1 MKGTLAKRERQC
13 STMEKVATKAV
24 SDKDAVEKEL
34 AEANVRWA
42 RAVEEKL
49 VARSAEEASRA
60 EADSQARRVSDLE
73 GELAILRADLEAET
87 TAKEG
92 LRAKL
97 VEAVAESAREKKARE
112 EAVSESA
119 KQGALLNSLSSRLVA
134 AEQGTEAAKAEAV
147 ESFKDSQAFADA
159 VAECSADSYQLGFA
173 DCKEATA
180 KLFPELDLSGVNLP
194 GDEDEDEVAPAE
206 DVAILVDSLADD
218 AGGSAPSPA
227 EAEGP

>member
-1 MKGTLAKRERQC
+1 MKGTLEKRGRQC
-13 STMEKVATKAV
+13 LSLEKETTKAV
-24 SDKDAVEKEL
+24 AAKDVAEKEL
-34 AEANVRWA
+34 KEAEAEWT

-49 VARSAEEASRA
+49 AAKLAEEASRA
-60 EADSQARRVSDLE
+60 EADLLAQRVSDLE
-73 GELAILRADLEAET
+73 GELAILRADLEAKT
-87 TAKEG
+87 IAKEG

-97 VEAVAESAREKKARE
+97 AEAVAESAREKKARE

-147 ESFKDSQAFADA
+147 ESFKDSQAFTDA

-194 GDEDEDEVAPAE
+194 GDEDEDEVAPTE
-206 DVAILVDSLADD
+206 DVAILVDALADD
-218 AGGSAPSPA
+218 AGRSAPSPA